1 MYRTTSGGRTPTV
14 FPPDCFVIEKK
25 SVKCFLFCGELII
38 FAVEMMD
45 EAFAEVPRALK
56 TDSGALRK
64 PREHE
69 KEG

>member
-45 EAFAEVPRALK
+45 EAFAEVPRA
-56 TDSGALRK
+56 
-64 PREHE
+64 
-69 KEG
+69 